1 MTEDSSAGQ
10 GLPASDRRSGRR
22 ARHSAGPVAK
32 PGSRRSRHLA
42 QQSRRRRRTRWVVVS
57 GVLTAAVI
65 AGAVAWLV
73 LHRDESISSGSAT
86 STSTTV
92 AAGGGDTYVLRVIG
106 TGGIAAAD
114 VLISAGRRPTMVL
127 GFPAATLVQGS
138 AGFEPLDELLRKR
151 DPAAGLDGLEQLV
164 NTRPGG
170 VAEVT
175 WTALRTALGSA
186 GFADDWPESLGTAQ
200 PKAAETVARALA
212 AIAAASTADAG
223 GKALDNLPLAGA
235 VAGVRRSLRALAAGP
250 EVVAA
255 LPGKTVEGRDFI
267 YYEPDTAALRR
278 LLGSTPPEKA
288 ISVEVQNGSGMVG
301 IAQKVMEVIAP
312 MGYTMLPAKNAAG
325 FPDVAA
331 TRIFAA
337 PDALAE
343 ADRLRGVLK
352 HGTVVKQETLPPGR
366 IVVVVGKD
374 LPAESLPKPGA

>member
-1 MTEDSSAGQ
+1 M
-10 GLPASDRRSGRR
+10 
-22 ARHSAGPVAK
+22 
-32 PGSRRSRHLA
+32 
-42 QQSRRRRRTRWVVVS
+42 VS

-92 AAGGGDTYVLRVIG
+92 AAGGGDTYALRVIG

-138 AGFEPLDELLRKR
+138 AGFEPLDELLRKS

-186 GFADDWPESLGTAQ
+186 GVADDWPESLGTAQ